1 MISSDMLISETE
13 LFIDSGQNRMGLEK
27 EFYSTKELAEL
38 LGVTELTIHRLVK
51 KGDLV
56 CVNVGRVRRFAR
68 SDIQAFIE
76 RNRSSNKPSLQ
87 QA

>member
-1 MISSDMLISETE
+1 MLTSET
-13 LFIDSGQNRMGLEK
+13 LHLIDDGKHRMGLEK
-27 EFYSTKELAEL
+27 EFYSTKELADL

-68 SDIQAFIE
+68 SDIQSFIE

-87 QA
+87 QTN